1 MISAGRLD
9 GKVALVTGAARGIG
23 AAIATAMAAEG
34 ARVVLTDIRD
44 PEGEAAAAAIRERG
58 WEALYFSHDVTSE
71 DGWRGAIET
80 ANDRFG
86 GLDVLVNNAGLFL
99 GKPLAETSLE
109 DMNRLVSVN
118 IVGLMLGS
126 KLALPFIAARAS
138 RWDGGGAIV
147 NLSSVAGLIGASF
160 QTVYS
165 MSKGAVRLFSKS
177 LAMECADLKLNIRV
191 NSIHPGVI
199 DTDMAAEVARGQMEA
214 RAMDEDK
221 VRRFMVGGHPL
232 GRLGRPK
239 DIADAAV
246 FLASSESA
254 FMTGTELVVDGGM
267 TAR

>member
-1 MISAGRLD
+1 MATGRLD

-23 AAIATAMAAEG
+23 KAIAASMAAEG
-34 ARVVLTDIRD
+34 ARVVLTDILD
-44 PEGEAAAAAIRERG
+44 IEGDATATEIRMQG
-58 WEALYFSHDVTSE
+58 GQALYVSHDVTTE
-71 DGWRGAIET
+71 DGWRAALEA
-80 ANDRFG
+80 ANVEFG

-99 GKPLAETSLE
+99 GKPLAETSID
-109 DMNRLVSVN
+109 DMNRMLAVN
-118 IVGLMLGS
+118 VVGLMLGS
-126 KLALPFIAARAS
+126 KLALPFLAARAS
-138 RWDGGGAIV
+138 RWDGGGSIV

-165 MSKGAVRLFSKS
+165 MTKGAVRLFSKS

-199 DTDMAAEVARGQMEA
+199 DTDMAVEVARGQMEA
-214 RAMDEDK
+214 RAMDADK
-221 VRRFMVGGHPL
+221 VQRFMVGGHPL

-246 FLASSESA
+246 FLASGESS

>member
-1 MISAGRLD
+1 MGRLD
-9 GKVALVTGAARGIG
+9 GKVVLVTGAARGIG
-23 AAIATAMAAEG
+23 KAIALAMAAEG
-34 ARVVLTDIRD
+34 ARVVLSDILD
-44 PEGEAAAAAIRERG
+44 ADGEASAAELSEQGGQGI
-58 WEALYFSHDVTSE
+58 YVSHDVTSE
-71 DGWRGAIET
+71 DGWRVAIES

-99 GKPLAETSLE
+99 GKPLAETSVAE
-109 DMNRLVSVN
+109 MNRMLAVN
-118 IVGLMLGS
+118 VVGLMLGS
-126 KLALPFIAARAS
+126 KLALPFLAARAS
-138 RWDGGGAIV
+138 RWDGGGSIV

-165 MSKGAVRLFSKS
+165 MTKGAVRLFSKS

-214 RAMDEDK
+214 RAMDADK

-239 DIADAAV
+239 DIADAAL

>member
-1 MISAGRLD
+1 MGRLD
-9 GKVALVTGAARGIG
+9 GKVVLVTGAARGIG
-23 AAIATAMAAEG
+23 KAIALAMAAEG
-34 ARVVLTDIRD
+34 ARVVLSDILD
-44 PEGEAAAAAIRERG
+44 ADGEASAAELREQG
-58 WEALYFSHDVTSE
+58 GQGIYVSHDVTSE
-71 DGWRGAIET
+71 DGWRVAIES

-99 GKPLAETSLE
+99 GKPLAETSVAE
-109 DMNRLVSVN
+109 MNRMLAVN
-118 IVGLMLGS
+118 VVGLMLGS
-126 KLALPFIAARAS
+126 KLALPFLAARAS
-138 RWDGGGAIV
+138 RWDGGGSIV

-165 MSKGAVRLFSKS
+165 MTKGAVRLFSKS

-214 RAMDEDK
+214 RAMDADK

-239 DIADAAV
+239 DIADAAL

>member
-1 MISAGRLD
+1 MGRLD
-9 GKVALVTGAARGIG
+9 GKVALVTGSARGIG
-23 AAIATAMAAEG
+23 AAIAGAMAAEG
-34 ARVVLTDIRD
+34 AKVVLSDVLDI
-44 PEGEAAAAAIRERG
+44 EGDATATELRIQGGEV
-58 WEALYFSHDVTSE
+58 LYISHDVTSE
-71 DGWRGAIET
+71 HGWHAALDA
-80 ANDRFG
+80 ANSEFG

-99 GKPLAETSLE
+99 GKPLAETSVAE
-109 DMNRLVSVN
+109 MNRMLSVN
-118 IVGLMLGS
+118 VVGLMLGS
-126 KLALPFIAARAS
+126 KLALPFLAARAS
-138 RWDGGGAIV
+138 RWEGGGSIV

-165 MSKGAVRLFSKS
+165 MTKGAVRLFSKS

-199 DTDMAAEVARGQMEA
+199 DTDMAAEVAKGQIEA
-214 RAMDEDK
+214 RAMDADK

-246 FLASSESA
+246 FLASAESA